1 MLKVPIFDTK
11 MIGMTTKT
19 ARNTFLDRVVTK
31 FSSRRYTFKDCAT
44 KLDKDLPIAFKAR
57 VRRTKT
63 KHFFLTYSMD

>member
-31 FSSRRYTFKDCAT
+31 LSSRRYTFKDCAT
-44 KLDKDLPIAFKAR
+44 KTDKDLPIASKAR

-63 KHFFLTYSMD
+63 KRFFLTYSMD